1 MKLLSFSLCFI
12 TINPSFAL
20 DFEKAWKD
28 DKFQDIKGHIG
39 PWIVHPEK
47 VPSVSLYYD
56 EYNSHHA
63 ESSDSREN
71 NSSGA
76 QWTSKHDHDR
86 MIEIT
91 LGNCSS
97 G

>member
-1 MKLLSFSLCFI
+1 MKLLSFSLCLI
-12 TINPSFAL
+12 IINPSFAL
-20 DFEKAWKD
+20 DFEKAWKN
-28 DKFQDIKGHIG
+28 DKFLDIERNSGQ
-39 PWIVHPEK
+39 WIVHPER

-56 EYNSHHA
+56 EYNRIS

-76 QWTSKHDHDR
+76 QWTSLDR

-91 LGNCSS
+91 LGNCSA